1 MQQQQ
6 HLKEQ
11 LIGTK
16 KCDAT
21 ICFSSISQVSESITR
36 TMQQQ
41 LSEDLHFATNTQA
54 DQDPADLFCRK
65 KNSLLHHNQQ
75 I

>member
-1 MQQQQ
+1 LAANKNNMKRKWEIQQPIRTNDRGRMMQQQQ

-21 ICFSSISQVSESITR
+21 ICF
-36 TMQQQ
+36 Q
-41 LSEDLHFATNTQA
+41 LNFTGE
-54 DQDPADLFCRK
+54 
-65 KNSLLHHNQQ
+65 
-75 I
+75 